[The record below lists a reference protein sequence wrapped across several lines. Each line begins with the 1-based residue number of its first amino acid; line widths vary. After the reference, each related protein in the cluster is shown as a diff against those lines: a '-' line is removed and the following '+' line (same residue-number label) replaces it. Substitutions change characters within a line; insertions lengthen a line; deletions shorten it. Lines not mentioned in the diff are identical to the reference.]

1 MRDSTSCLKRRPFG
15 DGDFATPPF
24 VRAPQNTALCGPIS
38 NHISHRLARS
48 TTGGDLIRWP
58 TTICTS
64 NELFP
69 NPVQFVS
76 LRAAFT
82 SPRIARPRSL
92 ILASPQ
98 HLELLARALAKPST
112 GIAAQL
118 PNRSANP
125 TVALASPT
133 ADSSSKSSIPSERAT

>member
-15 DGDFATPPF
+15 DGDFATPPI
-24 VRAPQNTALCGPIS
+24 VRAPQNTALSGPIS

-64 NELFP
+64 NEHIP
-69 NPVQFVS
+69 NPEQKKTQK
-76 LRAAFT
+76 AAKT
-82 SPRIARPRSL
+82 TPRKARPRSH
-92 ILASPQ
+92 IQASPQ
-98 HLELLARALAKPST
+98 HLELLARAIAKPST

-125 TVALASPT
+125 TVALASP
-133 ADSSSKSSIPSERAT
+133 P